1 MEFNVA
7 ISTRTANLARIDEA
21 LREIDPAALV
31 DAKPD
36 GLRIAGAFDVATLS
50 SVLRDAGCDI
60 AKQDIEQLPS
70 ACCGG
75 CGG

>member
-1 MEFNVA
+1 MEFNVV
-7 ISTRTANLARIDEA
+7 INTRTANLARIDEA

-31 DAKPD
+31 DAKAG
-36 GLRIAGAFDVATLS
+36 GLRIAGAFDVATLQN
-50 SVLRDAGCDI
+50 VLHDAGCDI
-60 AKQDIEQLPS
+60 AEQAIEQLPS